1 MERQLP
7 ARLTGLA
14 PIVLPLAVVA
24 LARAMTFTD
33 WAVANT
39 FWAALLFAWLVTDSL
54 MLGTIAKAK
63 DRRPGLHAS
72 LGALA
77 IAAVVVLAG
86 AAGPVRSTIHALPP
100 LVAAAALTIAL
111 FLGWSA
117 LRFLAAVRQGQPID
131 AAAMEALPESMAPV
145 VRFASAESR
154 VMRLALFGWRR
165 AQDIPAGAVGFSY
178 HCYLLPMIWTLL
190 VLQGIELAVMHFLL
204 LQWNP
209 TVAWIWFALGMA
221 GGLWIMGLAQSFR
234 IYPVLLTE
242 EGLRVRSGIMIDV
255 LVPYAA
261 IGAQVSG
268 FAREQVK
275 DGGTFNQAVLS
286 WPNVMLALDHPL
298 RVKPLIGRAREVS
311 AVAMRID
318 DSAAFNEALAARC
331 DGAGK

>member
-14 PIVLPLAVVA
+14 PIVLPLIVVA

-33 WAVANT
+33 WAVANA

-54 MLGTIAKAK
+54 LLGTMVRARPK
-63 DRRPGLHAS
+63 RPGLHAS

-77 IAAVVVLAG
+77 TAGVIVLFG
-86 AAGPVRSTIHALPP
+86 AAEPVRASINSLPQIV
-100 LVAAAALTIAL
+100 VAAGLTIAL
-111 FLGWSA
+111 FIGWSA
-117 LRFLAAVRQGQPID
+117 VRFAIELREGKDVDAAVI
-131 AAAMEALPESMAPV
+131 AAFPQSMAPV
-145 VRFASAESR
+145 IRFASVESR
-154 VMRLALFGWRR
+154 MMRLALFGWRR
-165 AQDIPAGAVGFSY
+165 AQDIPVGAIGFSY
-178 HCYLLPMIWTLL
+178 HRYLLPMIWTLL

-242 EGLRVRSGIMIDV
+242 EGLRVRSGIMADL

-298 RVKPLIGRAREVS
+298 RVKPLIGREREVS

-318 DSAAFNEALAARC
+318 DSAAFTEALAARC
-331 DGAGK
+331 YGAGK